1 MTRYFFDILADD
13 EIVPDEEGMNL
24 PDLQAAV
31 REATDSLADLA
42 RYPVRSEDFQR
53 LAISV
58 RTLDGPVFKAASP
71 WRGTVLLH

>member
-31 REATDSLADLA
+31 REATDCSRTSRGIRFDQKT
-42 RYPVRSEDFQR
+42 S
-53 LAISV
+53 SV
-58 RTLDGPVFKAASP
+58 CPYRCAP
-71 WRGTVLLH
+71 

>member
-13 EIVPDEEGMNL
+13 EIFPDEEGMNL

-31 REATDSLADLA
+31 REAADFLADLA
-42 RYPVRSEDFQR
+42 RHPVRSETSSS

-71 WRGTVLLH
+71 WRGTMLLH